1 MRALVTGSS
10 GFVGRHM
17 CAELKAR
24 GYAVTGIDLR
34 PGEHTEVL
42 DAVSFFTL
50 DRESHSYLPHRPYD
64 LVVHCAYHVGGRAMI
79 DGVPDVLSANVEL
92 DAALFRWALIT
103 QPKRVLYFSS
113 SAVYPTYLQT
123 DDKMAPQSARRLKES
138 YADEKMPGLVGVPD
152 ARYGWAKLNG
162 EMLVKAARES
172 GLNVSVVRP
181 FSGYGADQTLDYP
194 FPSIVKRA
202 SQGDLTVWGP
212 PGQTRDWIHIS
223 DVVAASLAVVESGTI
238 DPVNLCTGVPIDMG
252 LLAQMVYARAKGRTA
267 LELLS
272 CMDYRGECGME
283 VTYLRDKPTGVFYR
297 VGDPTRMLKYYVPKI
312 SIAQGIE
319 EALISG
325 AIT

>member
-17 CAELKAR
+17 AVELKAR
-24 GYAVTGIDLR
+24 GYEVDGVDIR
-34 PGEHTEVL
+34 PGEHTNYVEDAIDWFRL
-42 DAVSFFTL
+42 DKARV
-50 DRESHSYLPHRPYD
+50 RQPYV
-64 LVVHCAYHVGGRAMI
+64 LVVHCAYWVGGRAMI

-92 DAALFRWALIT
+92 DAALFRWALVT
-103 QPKRVLYFSS
+103 QPERILYFSS
-113 SAVYPTYLQT
+113 SAVYPTYLQSQNFMRQYGGHPLRE
-123 DDKMAPQSARRLKES
+123 DRVRLIG
-138 YADEKMPGLVGVPD
+138 DMFGNPD

-181 FSGYGADQTLDYP
+181 FSGYGADQSLDYP
-194 FPSIVKRA
+194 FPSIVQRA
-202 SQGDLTVWGP
+202 RTGDLTVWGP

-223 DVVAASLAVVESGTI
+223 DVVSASLAVVESGTT

-252 LLAQMVYARAKGRTA
+252 LLAQMIYARAKDRTA

-272 CMDYRGECGME
+272 CIDYRGECGME
-283 VTYLRDKPTGVFYR
+283 VNYLQDKPTGVYYR

-319 EALISG
+319 EALTSG
-325 AIT
+325 VIT